1 MPRLKDVR
9 NSLLIAHNNSL
20 LSDEELLLLLDENS
34 SENPQFNYDKYE
46 RFNIDHIE
54 EAECKAEFRV
64 EKKDLHQLAEV
75 LQLPNSFR
83 CHQRTTA
90 DKLEGPCILL
100 RKMSYPCRYSDM
112 IPRFGRPVAELSMI
126 TNNVMDY
133 IYDVH
138 GHRLTE
144 WNNDILNPGLLEMY
158 ADAVAQ
164 KGAALT
170 NCFGFI
176 DGTVRPICRPTQYQ
190 KIVFNGHKRVHSLKF
205 QSVTLPNGLI
215 ANLLGPV
222 GAYLELVNIFKSY
235 NMDYMQL

>member
-20 LSDEELLLLLDENS
+20 LSDEELLLLLLDENS
-34 SENPQFNYDKYE
+34 SENPQLNYDKYE

-75 LQLPNSFR
+75 LQPPNSFR

-90 DKLEGPCILL
+90 DKLEDLCIML
-100 RKMSYPCRYSDM
+100 RKMSYPCGYSDM

-144 WNNDILNPGLLEMY
+144 WNNDIY
-158 ADAVAQ
+158 KTKHV
-164 KGAALT
+164 
-170 NCFGFI
+170 
-176 DGTVRPICRPTQYQ
+176 
-190 KIVFNGHKRVHSLKF
+190 S
-205 QSVTLPNGLI
+205 
-215 ANLLGPV
+215 
-222 GAYLELVNIFKSY
+222 KS
-235 NMDYMQL
+235 NFTSQ